1 MANKPAGD
9 SGSMAPR
16 ALLEVVVRQLV
27 RGEVLRFMLQTMCAD
42 SPELKPQCSLTRSAN
57 ALWIARLRYQLMNPL
72 SIAISTILVATPAQ
86 AEIAKAWCSL
96 TWRDG
101 RHQTEQGPCDFRQA
115 FGNVQVWMD
124 SRWTF
129 NFPAEGQ
136 GRFYTRRNKKDFIR
150 FERGGYI
157 LTVFQ
162 GSQPQNA
169 PSD

>member
-1 MANKPAGD
+1 M
-9 SGSMAPR
+9 S
-16 ALLEVVVRQLV
+16 QLV
-27 RGEVLRFMLQTMCAD
+27 TGEKLRFMLQSMTAD
-42 SPELKPQCSLTRSAN
+42 SPELKHQRSPTRSAI
-57 ALWIARLRYQLMNPL
+57 ARWIACLRYQLMNPL
-72 SIAISTILVATPAQ
+72 SIAISTILVAAPAQ
-86 AEIAKAWCSL
+86 AEIVKSWCSL

-101 RHQTEQGPCDFRQA
+101 RHPTEQGPCDFRQA

-124 SRWTF
+124 NRWSF

-169 PSD
+169 PRH